1 MDHAKVEADMGGG
14 WDQGF
19 DVEFYGVNVFTDVVQ
34 LEFLKTKTV
43 SATIGEAWLSSPKRC
58 YVGALHQDFS
68 GSILHQSNVEIGN
81 FRYWVSDV
89 SDEVIRAHAVDQS
102 SFGVESPYK
111 NAFIYQTAV
120 SGTHVPQIETLA
132 LHWNFDNVT
141 GSGPSPTTTLNTK
154 DAQFIVQ
161 DISSGSAANVD
172 RYNAL
177 TGTVLGQQIHLQH
190 LGVGDHFLANKKDM
204 VNTRYIPTAK
214 VVLPEYLH
222 SLSLIHI

>member
-1 MDHAKVEADMGGG
+1 MNRSSAASGLGEGLE
-14 WDQGF
+14 QGY

-34 LEFLKTKTV
+34 HEFLKTTTISKTN
-43 SATIGEAWLSSPKRC
+43 GEAWLSAAKRC
-58 YVGALHQDFS
+58 YVGALHNDFS

-81 FRYWVSDV
+81 FRYWISDI
-89 SDEVIRAHAVDQS
+89 SDEVIRAHAFDQS

-111 NAFIYQTAV
+111 NAFIYQTDV
-120 SGTHVPQIETLA
+120 SGTYVPHIETLA

-141 GSGPSPTTTLNTK
+141 GSGPSPTSTLNTK

-177 TGTVLGQQIHLQH
+177 HGSI
-190 LGVGDHFLANKKDM
+190 
-204 VNTRYIPTAK
+204 
-214 VVLPEYLH
+214 
-222 SLSLIHI
+222 